1 MNNIRREPSPRRY
14 EFVENKILE
23 LIMSGELLP
32 GDQLV
37 PEREL
42 ANQYGVS
49 RPSVRMAL
57 SSLAAMGLVK
67 ITPRG
72 TYVTL
77 RDIGESMHP
86 VVALMVTHKHALME
100 FIEFRKILEVNAV
113 QLASARA
120 RPEDINQIHH
130 ALEQMAHQAREGGD
144 PFEPDVQFHVAIARA
159 SHNLFVSDMM
169 SMVSNVA
176 YHDAY
181 APIRNAVYA
190 PAGEVTAWI
199 DRSRA
204 ILAAIRAGDAD
215 LAARAMTAYL
225 NRVEELVRQYF
236 EASSSEHRGPCG
248 GGS

>member
-130 ALEQMAHQAREGGD
+130 ALEQMAHQAR
-144 PFEPDVQFHVAIARA
+144 
-159 SHNLFVSDMM
+159 
-169 SMVSNVA
+169 
-176 YHDAY
+176 
-181 APIRNAVYA
+181 
-190 PAGEVTAWI
+190 
-199 DRSRA
+199 
-204 ILAAIRAGDAD
+204 
-215 LAARAMTAYL
+215 
-225 NRVEELVRQYF
+225 
-236 EASSSEHRGPCG
+236 
-248 GGS
+248 